1 MSETPDLASVNPVM
15 FGTFYPEGFVVA
27 VVDDPARAEAAVAA
41 LRDAGSSTED
51 VMLRPGA
58 HVLANY
64 RAHRERRGLL
74 ERLAPLFPSEES
86 DVEREYLEEAEQDR
100 TFVAVRAPERDRR
113 DRVAEIL
120 RAHGGRAIRYY
131 GPRTITDL
139 G

>member
-15 FGTFYPEGFVVA
+15 LGTFYPKDFVVA
-27 VVDDPARAEAAVAA
+27 VVDDLARAEAAVTT
-41 LRDAGSSTED
+41 LRDAGLQEED
-51 VMLRPGA
+51 VMLRPGG

-64 RAHRERRGLL
+64 RAYQEQRNLL
-74 ERLAPLFPSEES
+74 DRLAPLFPSEES
-86 DVEREYLEEAEQDR
+86 DVMREYIDEAEQGR

-113 DRVAEIL
+113 DRVGEIL